1 MEPEHLKKVAEYVA
15 MQCYGCSDSPMI
27 LAFKA
32 YDVMKKAVEEKE
44 NPYKALNKFLGTNV
58 PEDVLE
64 KYKKIRN
71 VQYPFI
77 RCRKTNDQLD

>member
-1 MEPEHLKKVAEYVA
+1 MEQEHLKKVAEYVA

-32 YDVMKKAVEEKE
+32 YEVMKKAEDNNEY
-44 NPYKALNKFLGTNV
+44 PYKALNSFLGTNV

-64 KYKKIRN
+64 KI
-71 VQYPFI
+71 
-77 RCRKTNDQLD
+77 